1 MMSFSATIPNGL
13 KPFLKKYMKQP
24 QTVQIESSEHF
35 QPQIRHVLVPCRHM
49 SYTQKLME
57 VLKGIQP
64 YVCLIFANT
73 RLMAAQTAEA
83 MRAEGYGVVE
93 LHGDLTARERTRAL
107 KELQQQSKSY
117 VVATDIAARG
127 IPISRGSL
135 MSSRWDS
142 RKSWT
147 STSIAADVP
156 VAPAVTAS
164 AMRFTVQRM
173 MR

>member
-1 MMSFSATIPNGL
+1 MCIRDRDQIAGRMGSDLQMMSFSATIPNGL

-49 SYTQKLME
+49 SYTQKQME

-83 MRAEGYGVVE
+83 V
-93 LHGDLTARERTRAL
+93 
-107 KELQQQSKSY
+107 SY
-117 VVATDIAARG
+117 TH
-127 IPISRGSL
+127 L
-135 MSSRWDS
+135 
-142 RKSWT
+142 
-147 STSIAADVP
+147 DVYKRQD
-156 VAPAVTAS
+156 
-164 AMRFTVQRM
+164 RFTHEELGLCLSGLRDLRRLVQYVGLWSAGHRIQG
-173 MR
+173 